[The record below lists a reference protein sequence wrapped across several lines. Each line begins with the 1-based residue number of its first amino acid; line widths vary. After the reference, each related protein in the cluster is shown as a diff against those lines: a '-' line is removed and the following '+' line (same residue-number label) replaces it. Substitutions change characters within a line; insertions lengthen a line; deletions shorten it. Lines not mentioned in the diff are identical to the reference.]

1 MASANYNLHI
11 MFICLFVATLPIL
24 TGYNFNHLNSAANND
39 EIKSA
44 DVALASFALIFS
56 SLPSILDSILD
67 MFSNSKVRTKS
78 SEYWYTRTYITIASL
93 VCGLLYFVASNNPTR
108 LYTSNLPAAMLI
120 TRYLFHVIAS
130 CSLMN
135 GLCVCQPDLFTPAQT
150 ASISLF
156 YSISYICRLYGQ
168 GTQGFFDIFSSV
180 LVSMSCTIWGVNC
193 VYWTHKMRSW
203 NFKSI
208 EENATVLY
216 LGIVYFLLF
225 AVLTGLIF
233 SWTTT
238 SSTGS
243 FSATL
248 LFLYFLVAGN
258 IILAVV
264 PGRILRYE
272 TIEAKVRIGIRYF
285 MNVYL

>member
-1 MASANYNLHI
+1 
-11 MFICLFVATLPIL
+11 
-24 TGYNFNHLNSAANND
+24 
-39 EIKSA
+39 
-44 DVALASFALIFS
+44 
-56 SLPSILDSILD
+56 
-67 MFSNSKVRTKS
+67 
-78 SEYWYTRTYITIASL
+78 
-93 VCGLLYFVASNNPTR
+93 
-108 LYTSNLPAAMLI
+108 
-120 TRYLFHVIAS
+120 
-130 CSLMN
+130 
-135 GLCVCQPDLFTPAQT
+135 
-150 ASISLF
+150 
-156 YSISYICRLYGQ
+156 
-168 GTQGFFDIFSSV
+168 
-180 LVSMSCTIWGVNC
+180 
-193 VYWTHKMRSW
+193 MRSW